1 MQPVESTAK
10 TSSTPQFGGLIFT
23 NWTITLIL
31 LCLNSEARA
40 WSNSHSQK
48 ADEAVHTHRSHTPLL
63 RSWWWRALCSIL
75 KRFLCRENL
84 LCVIIN
90 VLQETWTLIIHFS
103 AKTNWAEIVG
113 VSLTELTVDLF
124 CKPILLSPWNRDTL
138 VYTVQKRRLWT
149 HLLISPLWEGFRYW
163 LKHSKSSDS
172 EWITAFPLSLC
183 SVHFANSNPI
193 SEDKNK

>member
-10 TSSTPQFGGLIFT
+10 TCSTPQFGGLIFT

-90 VLQETWTLIIHFS
+90 ILQETCTLIIHFS

-113 VSLTELTVDLF
+113 VSLTELTVNLF
-124 CKPILLSPWNRDTL
+124 CKPILLPPWNRDTW
-138 VYTVQKRRLWT
+138 K
-149 HLLISPLWEGFRYW
+149 GFQYW